1 MGRIWFAL
9 AAELLKDTLP
19 VAETGN
25 AASLRHPLHRVAER
39 AAAALGNEPG
49 SFYGW
54 LPGGVG
60 GATAPAGAA
69 PGGYRR
75 VVTFGSG
82 TTSKHHLR
90 SS

>member
-1 MGRIWFAL
+1 MGFADL
-9 AAELLKDTLP
+9 VRTGRRVAQRHAA
-19 VAETGN
+19 G
-25 AASLRHPLHRVAER
+25 HPLHRVAER